1 MDQGLEGH
9 IPLSA
14 LRPMYRALAA
24 VNAAVGL
31 DETLQAI
38 ADGVASCTPFE
49 HIVVNVVQADG
60 DLRATVVVG
69 PPEVRDALLGVVNER
84 TAMDQMVKGARAWG
98 NLRFLDSMDEG
109 AEGVNVFIP
118 EMDVDEADPQ
128 AWRPEYGLLAPMY
141 DAHGEMIGLLSM
153 DVPVDGRIPPFW
165 VVEVLE
171 AFTEQ
176 AAIAIVNAN
185 RHEVATARM
194 QRLERERE
202 ALRKDIAKRQ
212 QHEADLRHQARH
224 DALTGL
230 ANSAELRE
238 RLADL
243 VAEGVPLAVYFCD
256 LDLFKKINDSYGHAI
271 GDLVLRHVA
280 DRLRNAVRGGDIV
293 ARLGGD
299 EFVVVAVD
307 VGRAEA
313 YALLDRLDQAFAHPV
328 TVDGH
333 PPQLVG
339 ASLGIAYAAAIEHSE
354 LVAKERA
361 EELLSAADSKMYAR
375 KRSRAAISRL
385 TAQAWPNREAQAQ
398 SAEGRSRSA
407 DAAGPGPGGMG
418 PVGMGPGGIG
428 PGGIGPVGM
437 VPGAVDGKPRS
448 GDVGGASPGVADGA
462 PRSGD
467 AGGITPGV
475 VGGAPRSGDVGGAGP
490 GGVGSAP
497 RSADVGGITPGAV
510 DGPPGSGDVGE
521 ITPSA
526 ADGPPRSGGVGRA
539 SPGPVAGAPPSD
551 GVDRQDPELGDEGR
565 ASA

>member
-1 MDQGLEGH
+1 MVDQGLEGH

-38 ADGVASCTPFE
+38 ADGVVSCTPFQ
-49 HIVVNVVQADG
+49 HVVVKVVRPGG
-60 DLRATVVVG
+60 DLEVTNIAGPDSLRELMIGKLIPGPVMKRAM
-69 PPEVRDALLGVVNER
+69 EDSE
-84 TAMDQMVKGARAWG
+84 AWG
-98 NLRFLDSMDEG
+98 KLCFLRDFAAFEDE
-109 AEGVNVFIP
+109 
-118 EMDVDEADPQ
+118 DVAVHTPDDVPVASTDPD
-128 AWRPEYGLLAPMY
+128 AWLQDFGLMAPMY
-141 DAHGEMIGLLSM
+141 GPGDELVGVISV
-153 DVPVDGRIPPFW
+153 DVPTDGRIPRVW
-165 VVEVLE
+165 VREILE
-171 AFTEQ
+171 AFAEQ

-194 QRLERERE
+194 ARLERERE
-202 ALRKDIAKRQ
+202 ALRKDIAQRQ

-224 DALTGL
+224 DPLTGL

-243 VAEGVPLAVYFCD
+243 VADGVPLAVYFCD
-256 LDLFKKINDSYGHAI
+256 LDLFKTINDTFGHAI

-339 ASLGIAYAAAIEHSE
+339 ASLGIAYDPATEQSD

-385 TAQAWPNREAQAQ
+385 TAQAWPTRSEPARRTGDA
-398 SAEGRSRSA
+398 AAPGRSARRDSEPLP
-407 DAAGPGPGGMG
+407 DAA
-418 PVGMGPGGIG
+418 
-428 PGGIGPVGM
+428 
-437 VPGAVDGKPRS
+437 S
-448 GDVGGASPGVADGA
+448 
-462 PRSGD
+462 
-467 AGGITPGV
+467 
-475 VGGAPRSGDVGGAGP
+475 
-490 GGVGSAP
+490 
-497 RSADVGGITPGAV
+497 
-510 DGPPGSGDVGE
+510 
-521 ITPSA
+521 
-526 ADGPPRSGGVGRA
+526 
-539 SPGPVAGAPPSD
+539 
-551 GVDRQDPELGDEGR
+551 
-565 ASA
+565 

>member
-1 MDQGLEGH
+1 MVEQGLEGH

-38 ADGVASCTPFE
+38 ADGVVSCTPFQ
-49 HIVVNVVQADG
+49 HVVVKVVRPGG
-60 DLRATVVVG
+60 DLEITNVAGPDSLREMMVGNFVPGPVMKRAMQDAEEWGRLYFLRSFEAFEDENVPVHT
-69 PPEVRDALLGVVNER
+69 PEESPE
-84 TAMDQMVKGARAWG
+84 
-98 NLRFLDSMDEG
+98 DS
-109 AEGVNVFIP
+109 
-118 EMDVDEADPQ
+118 VDPDT
-128 AWRPEYGLLAPMY
+128 WLKDYGMMAPMY
-141 DAHGEMIGLLSM
+141 GPGDDMVGVISV
-153 DVPVDGRIPPFW
+153 DVPSDGLIPRPW
-165 VVEVLE
+165 VLEVLE
-171 AFTEQ
+171 AFAEQ

-185 RHEVATARM
+185 RHEQATARM

-202 ALRKDIAKRQ
+202 ALRNDIAKRQ

-224 DALTGL
+224 DPLTGL
-230 ANSAELRE
+230 ANSTELRE

-243 VAEGVPLAVYFCD
+243 VADGVPIAVYFCD
-256 LDLFKKINDSYGHAI
+256 LDLFKMVNDTFGHAI

-339 ASLGIAYAAAIEHSE
+339 ASLGIAYDPATDHSD

-385 TAQAWPNREAQAQ
+385 TAQAWP
-398 SAEGRSRSA
+398 SR
-407 DAAGPGPGGMG
+407 
-418 PVGMGPGGIG
+418 
-428 PGGIGPVGM
+428 
-437 VPGAVDGKPRS
+437 
-448 GDVGGASPGVADGA
+448 
-462 PRSGD
+462 
-467 AGGITPGV
+467 
-475 VGGAPRSGDVGGAGP
+475 
-490 GGVGSAP
+490 
-497 RSADVGGITPGAV
+497 
-510 DGPPGSGDVGE
+510 
-521 ITPSA
+521 
-526 ADGPPRSGGVGRA
+526 
-539 SPGPVAGAPPSD
+539 
-551 GVDRQDPELGDEGR
+551 
-565 ASA
+565 

>member
-1 MDQGLEGH
+1 MVDQGLEGH

-38 ADGVASCTPFE
+38 AGGVVSCTPFGTV
-49 HIVVNVVQADG
+49 VVNVVQPDG
-60 DLRATVVVG
+60 DLKSTVIVG
-69 PPEVRDALLGVVNER
+69 PEEARKALLGNTCDRSAIER
-84 TAMDQMVKGARAWG
+84 MLKDAQPWG
-98 NLRFLDSMDEG
+98 SLRFMDETVSND
-109 AEGVNVFIP
+109 GVTSYVP
-118 EMDVDEADPQ
+118 ELDVDSSDPA
-128 AWRPEYGLLAPMY
+128 AWKPEYGLLAPMY
-141 DAHGEMIGLLSM
+141 DHKGELVGMLSI
-153 DVPVDGRIPPFW
+153 DVPSDGRMPQPW
-165 VVEVLE
+165 VIEVLE

-185 RHEVATARM
+185 RHEAATARM

-224 DALTGL
+224 DPLTGL
-230 ANSAELRE
+230 ANSTELRE

-243 VAEGVPLAVYFCD
+243 VADGVQLAVYFVD
-256 LDLFKKINDSYGHAI
+256 LDLFKKVNDTFGHAI

-339 ASLGIAYAAAIEHSE
+339 ASLGIAYDSATEQAD

-385 TAQAWPNREAQAQ
+385 TAQAWP
-398 SAEGRSRSA
+398 SR
-407 DAAGPGPGGMG
+407 
-418 PVGMGPGGIG
+418 
-428 PGGIGPVGM
+428 
-437 VPGAVDGKPRS
+437 
-448 GDVGGASPGVADGA
+448 
-462 PRSGD
+462 
-467 AGGITPGV
+467 
-475 VGGAPRSGDVGGAGP
+475 
-490 GGVGSAP
+490 
-497 RSADVGGITPGAV
+497 
-510 DGPPGSGDVGE
+510 
-521 ITPSA
+521 
-526 ADGPPRSGGVGRA
+526 
-539 SPGPVAGAPPSD
+539 
-551 GVDRQDPELGDEGR
+551 
-565 ASA
+565 

>member
-1 MDQGLEGH
+1 MVDQGMEGH

-31 DETLQAI
+31 DGTLRAI
-38 ADGVASCTPFE
+38 ADGVVSCTPFQNV
-49 HIVVNVVQADG
+49 VVNVVQPDG
-60 DLRATVVVG
+60 NLRVTVVVG
-69 PPEVRDALLGVVNER
+69 SAEVQEAMVGGMHER
-84 TAMDQMVKGARAWG
+84 SAIDRMLKGARAWG
-98 NLRFLDSMDEG
+98 TLRFVDEL
-109 AEGVNVFIP
+109 APVEGMQVFIP
-118 EMDVDEADPQ
+118 EVTVDEADPQ
-128 AWRPEYGLLAPMY
+128 VWRPEYGLMAPMY
-141 DAHGEMIGLLSM
+141 DAHGDLIGLLSL
-153 DVPVDGRIPPFW
+153 DAPSDGRIPPFW

-224 DALTGL
+224 DPLTGL

-328 TVDGH
+328 AVDGH

-339 ASLGIAYAAAIEHSE
+339 ASLGIAYAASAEHSE

-385 TAQAWPNREAQAQ
+385 TAQAWPTRDNPPHRLSAPMGEPAADRPQRGERHVPLGDAERAGDGGGGDHAGEHPGDPGKI
-398 SAEGRSRSA
+398 AEG
-407 DAAGPGPGGMG
+407 
-418 PVGMGPGGIG
+418 
-428 PGGIGPVGM
+428 
-437 VPGAVDGKPRS
+437 
-448 GDVGGASPGVADGA
+448 
-462 PRSGD
+462 GD
-467 AGGITPGV
+467 AG
-475 VGGAPRSGDVGGAGP
+475 
-490 GGVGSAP
+490 
-497 RSADVGGITPGAV
+497 
-510 DGPPGSGDVGE
+510 
-521 ITPSA
+521 
-526 ADGPPRSGGVGRA
+526 
-539 SPGPVAGAPPSD
+539 
-551 GVDRQDPELGDEGR
+551 QDQG
-565 ASA
+565 

>member
-1 MDQGLEGH
+1 MVDQGLEGH

-38 ADGVASCTPFE
+38 ADGVVSCTPFQTV
-49 HIVVNVVQADG
+49 VVNTTELGG
-60 DLRATVVVG
+60 DLRAVLIVG
-69 PPEVRDALLGVVNER
+69 PAEVLMGNCVPTSAAMKRTMEDAEE
-84 TAMDQMVKGARAWG
+84 WG
-98 NLRFLDSMDEG
+98 RLCFLRFIEEFEDEE
-109 AEGVNVFIP
+109 AGVDVFVP
-118 EMDVDEADPQ
+118 DLAYDEEDPQ
-128 AWRPEYGLLAPMY
+128 AWRPDYGMLAPMY
-141 DAHGEMIGLLSM
+141 GPSGDLVGMLSIDAPSDLRM
-153 DVPVDGRIPPFW
+153 PKPW
-165 VVEVLE
+165 VLEVLE

-185 RHEVATARM
+185 RHEHATARM

-224 DALTGL
+224 DPLTGL
-230 ANSAELRE
+230 ANSTELRE

-243 VAEGVPLAVYFCD
+243 VADGVPLAVYFCD
-256 LDLFKKINDSYGHAI
+256 LDLFKSINDTFGHAI

-339 ASLGIAYAAAIEHSE
+339 ASLGIAYDSATEHSD

-375 KRSRAAISRL
+375 KRN
-385 TAQAWPNREAQAQ
+385 P
-398 SAEGRSRSA
+398 
-407 DAAGPGPGGMG
+407 
-418 PVGMGPGGIG
+418 
-428 PGGIGPVGM
+428 
-437 VPGAVDGKPRS
+437 
-448 GDVGGASPGVADGA
+448 A
-462 PRSGD
+462 P
-467 AGGITPGV
+467 
-475 VGGAPRSGDVGGAGP
+475 
-490 GGVGSAP
+490 
-497 RSADVGGITPGAV
+497 
-510 DGPPGSGDVGE
+510 
-521 ITPSA
+521 PSA
-526 ADGPPRSGGVGRA
+526 ASPRA
-539 SPGPVAGAPPSD
+539 SLDHAVILLSQARCAVFELSQARCAVFRELSQARCAIGRVGFGCGSEAVA
-551 GVDRQDPELGDEGR
+551 R
-565 ASA
+565 SAL

>member
-1 MDQGLEGH
+1 MVDQGLEGH

-38 ADGVASCTPFE
+38 ADGVVSCTPFQ
-49 HIVVNVVQADG
+49 HIVVKVVRPGG
-60 DLRATVVVG
+60 DLEVTNVAGPESLRELMVGMLVPGPVMKRAMQ
-69 PPEVRDALLGVVNER
+69 DAEE
-84 TAMDQMVKGARAWG
+84 WG
-98 NLRFLDSMDEG
+98 RLYFLRSFAAFEDE
-109 AEGVNVFIP
+109 NVPVHIP
-118 EMDVDEADPQ
+118 EDAPLTSEDPET
-128 AWRPEYGLLAPMY
+128 WLSDYGMMAPMY
-141 DAHGEMIGLLSM
+141 GPGDELVGVISV
-153 DVPVDGRIPPFW
+153 DVPSDGRMPQPW
-165 VVEVLE
+165 VLEVLE
-171 AFTEQ
+171 AFAEQ

-185 RHEVATARM
+185 RHEAATARM

-212 QHEADLRHQARH
+212 AHEADLRHQARH
-224 DALTGL
+224 DPLTGL
-230 ANSAELRE
+230 ANSTELRE

-243 VAEGVPLAVYFCD
+243 VADGRPLAVYFCD
-256 LDLFKKINDSYGHAI
+256 LDLFKKVNDTFGHAI

-339 ASLGIAYAAAIEHSE
+339 ASLGIAYNPPGEQAD

-385 TAQAWPNREAQAQ
+385 TAQAWP
-398 SAEGRSRSA
+398 SR
-407 DAAGPGPGGMG
+407 
-418 PVGMGPGGIG
+418 
-428 PGGIGPVGM
+428 
-437 VPGAVDGKPRS
+437 
-448 GDVGGASPGVADGA
+448 
-462 PRSGD
+462 
-467 AGGITPGV
+467 
-475 VGGAPRSGDVGGAGP
+475 
-490 GGVGSAP
+490 
-497 RSADVGGITPGAV
+497 
-510 DGPPGSGDVGE
+510 
-521 ITPSA
+521 
-526 ADGPPRSGGVGRA
+526 
-539 SPGPVAGAPPSD
+539 
-551 GVDRQDPELGDEGR
+551 
-565 ASA
+565 

>member
-1 MDQGLEGH
+1 MVDQGLEGH

-38 ADGVASCTPFE
+38 ADGVVSCTPFQTV
-49 HIVVNVVQADG
+49 VVNTTELDG
-60 DLRATVVVG
+60 DLRAVLIVG
-69 PPEVRDALLGVVNER
+69 PADVRAALLNKSCDRAAVER
-84 TAMDQMVKGARAWG
+84 MLKNARPLG
-98 NLRFLDSMDEG
+98 NLRFIEGEDEE
-109 AEGVNVFIP
+109 AGVDVFVP
-118 EMDVDEADPQ
+118 DLAYDEEDPQ
-128 AWRPEYGLLAPMY
+128 AWRPDYGMLAPMY
-141 DAHGEMIGLLSM
+141 GPSGDLVGMLSIDAPSDLRM
-153 DVPVDGRIPPFW
+153 PKPW
-165 VVEVLE
+165 VLEVLE

-185 RHEVATARM
+185 RHEHATARM

-224 DALTGL
+224 DPLTGL
-230 ANSAELRE
+230 ANSTELRE

-243 VAEGVPLAVYFCD
+243 VADGVQLAVYFCD
-256 LDLFKKINDSYGHAI
+256 LDLFKHINDTYGHAI

-313 YALLDRLDQAFAHPV
+313 YALLDRLDQAFAHPI

-339 ASLGIAYAAAIEHSE
+339 ASLGIAYDPATEQSD

-385 TAQAWPNREAQAQ
+385 TAQAWTTR
-398 SAEGRSRSA
+398 
-407 DAAGPGPGGMG
+407 
-418 PVGMGPGGIG
+418 
-428 PGGIGPVGM
+428 
-437 VPGAVDGKPRS
+437 
-448 GDVGGASPGVADGA
+448 
-462 PRSGD
+462 
-467 AGGITPGV
+467 
-475 VGGAPRSGDVGGAGP
+475 
-490 GGVGSAP
+490 
-497 RSADVGGITPGAV
+497 
-510 DGPPGSGDVGE
+510 
-521 ITPSA
+521 
-526 ADGPPRSGGVGRA
+526 
-539 SPGPVAGAPPSD
+539 
-551 GVDRQDPELGDEGR
+551 
-565 ASA
+565 

>member
-1 MDQGLEGH
+1 MVDQGLDGH

-38 ADGVASCTPFE
+38 ADGVVACTPFQ
-49 HIVVNVVQADG
+49 HIAVNVVRSNGDVETTNVAGPDSLQAMIG
-60 DLRATVVVG
+60 KASPGTVMKRAM
-69 PPEVRDALLGVVNER
+69 EDAEE
-84 TAMDQMVKGARAWG
+84 WG
-98 NLRFLDSMDEG
+98 RLRFLRNLDTFLE
-109 AEGVNVFIP
+109 ENVLVHLP
-118 EMDVDEADPQ
+118 EDVPRESPDPD
-128 AWRPEYGLLAPMY
+128 AWLQDYSLLAPMY
-141 DAHGEMIGLLSM
+141 GPGEELVGLIAV
-153 DVPVDGRIPPFW
+153 DVPSDGKMPKAW
-165 VVEVLE
+165 VLEILE
-171 AFTEQ
+171 AFAEQ
-176 AAIAIVNAN
+176 ASIAIVNAN
-185 RHEVATARM
+185 RHEQATARM
-194 QRLERERE
+194 ARLERERE
-202 ALRKDIAKRQ
+202 LLVKDIAQRRA
-212 QHEADLRHQARH
+212 HEADLRHQARH
-224 DALTGL
+224 DPLTGL

-256 LDLFKKINDSYGHAI
+256 LDLFKSINDTFGHAI

-339 ASLGIAYAAAIEHSE
+339 ASLGIAYDPATERSD

-385 TAQAWPNREAQAQ
+385 TAQAWPTRESPPAMPAG
-398 SAEGRSRSA
+398 SDDTTRPRPGTLDGRRRSSDGARRAADDVKPSSRSE
-407 DAAGPGPGGMG
+407 AAP
-418 PVGMGPGGIG
+418 
-428 PGGIGPVGM
+428 
-437 VPGAVDGKPRS
+437 
-448 GDVGGASPGVADGA
+448 
-462 PRSGD
+462 
-467 AGGITPGV
+467 
-475 VGGAPRSGDVGGAGP
+475 
-490 GGVGSAP
+490 
-497 RSADVGGITPGAV
+497 
-510 DGPPGSGDVGE
+510 
-521 ITPSA
+521 
-526 ADGPPRSGGVGRA
+526 
-539 SPGPVAGAPPSD
+539 
-551 GVDRQDPELGDEGR
+551 
-565 ASA
+565 

>member
-1 MDQGLEGH
+1 MVDQGLEGH

-38 ADGVASCTPFE
+38 ADGLASCTPFRAV
-49 HIVVNVVQADG
+49 VVNVVQPDG
-60 DLRATVVVG
+60 DLKCTYIVGSDELRA
-69 PPEVRDALLGVVNER
+69 ALLGNTCER
-84 TAMDQMVKGARAWG
+84 TGVERLLKNGQPWG
-98 NLRFLDSMDEG
+98 SLRFVDSAAMEED
-109 AEGVNVFIP
+109 GVHHYIP
-118 EMDVDEADPQ
+118 ETGFDASDPA
-128 AWRPEYGLLAPMY
+128 AWKPEYGLLAPMY
-141 DAHGEMIGLLSM
+141 DHKGELLGMLSL
-153 DVPVDGRIPPFW
+153 DEPADGRMPQPW
-165 VVEVLE
+165 VTEVLE

-185 RHEVATARM
+185 RHEAANARM

-224 DALTGL
+224 DPLTGL

-243 VAEGVPLAVYFCD
+243 VADGVPLAVYFCD
-256 LDLFKKINDSYGHAI
+256 LDLFKNVNDTFGHAI

-339 ASLGIAYAAAIEHSE
+339 ASLGIAYDPATERSD

-385 TAQAWPNREAQAQ
+385 TAQAWP
-398 SAEGRSRSA
+398 SR
-407 DAAGPGPGGMG
+407 
-418 PVGMGPGGIG
+418 
-428 PGGIGPVGM
+428 
-437 VPGAVDGKPRS
+437 
-448 GDVGGASPGVADGA
+448 
-462 PRSGD
+462 
-467 AGGITPGV
+467 
-475 VGGAPRSGDVGGAGP
+475 
-490 GGVGSAP
+490 
-497 RSADVGGITPGAV
+497 
-510 DGPPGSGDVGE
+510 
-521 ITPSA
+521 
-526 ADGPPRSGGVGRA
+526 
-539 SPGPVAGAPPSD
+539 
-551 GVDRQDPELGDEGR
+551 
-565 ASA
+565 

>member
-1 MDQGLEGH
+1 MVEQGLEGH

-38 ADGVASCTPFE
+38 ADGVVSCTPFQ
-49 HIVVNVVQADG
+49 HVVVKVVRPGG
-60 DLRATVVVG
+60 DLEVTHVAG
-69 PPEVRDALLGVVNER
+69 PESVRDVLLGKVIPGA
-84 TAMDQMVKGARAWG
+84 AMKRAMEDSEGWG
-98 NLRFLDSMDEG
+98 RLCFLRDAAALFEEEDVPVHVPEESP
-109 AEGVNVFIP
+109 VFS
-118 EMDVDEADPQ
+118 ADPE
-128 AWRPEYGLLAPMY
+128 AWLQDFCLMAPMY
-141 DAHGEMIGLLSM
+141 GPGDELVGVISV
-153 DVPVDGRIPPFW
+153 DVPTDGRIPRIW
-165 VVEVLE
+165 VREILE
-171 AFTEQ
+171 AFAEQ

-185 RHEVATARM
+185 RHELATARM
-194 QRLERERE
+194 ARLERERE
-202 ALRKDIAKRQ
+202 ALRKDIAQRQ

-224 DALTGL
+224 DPLTGL

-243 VAEGVPLAVYFCD
+243 VADGVPLAVYFCD
-256 LDLFKKINDSYGHAI
+256 LDLFKSINDTFGHAI

-339 ASLGIAYAAAIEHSE
+339 ASLGIAYDPATEQSD

-385 TAQAWPNREAQAQ
+385 TAQAWPTRTEPA
-398 SAEGRSRSA
+398 RRT
-407 DAAGPGPGGMG
+407 D
-418 PVGMGPGGIG
+418 
-428 PGGIGPVGM
+428 
-437 VPGAVDGKPRS
+437 
-448 GDVGGASPGVADGA
+448 
-462 PRSGD
+462 
-467 AGGITPGV
+467 
-475 VGGAPRSGDVGGAGP
+475 
-490 GGVGSAP
+490 
-497 RSADVGGITPGAV
+497 
-510 DGPPGSGDVGE
+510 
-521 ITPSA
+521 
-526 ADGPPRSGGVGRA
+526 
-539 SPGPVAGAPPSD
+539 VAGQR
-551 GVDRQDPELGDEGR
+551 DRSSARADSEPQRDP
-565 ASA
+565 AS

>member
-1 MDQGLEGH
+1 MVDQGLEGH

-49 HIVVNVVQADG
+49 TVVVNVVQPDG

-69 PPEVRDALLGVVNER
+69 APEVREALLGVVNER
-84 TAMDQMVKGARAWG
+84 TATDQMVKGARAWG
-98 NLRFLDSMDEG
+98 NLRFLDSIDHD
-109 AEGVNVFIP
+109 AEGLKVFIP

-153 DVPVDGRIPPFW
+153 DAPADGRIPPFW

-171 AFTEQ
+171 AFSEQ

-185 RHEVATARM
+185 RHEAATARM

-339 ASLGIAYAAAIEHSE
+339 ASLGIAYSGAIEHSE

-385 TAQAWPNREAQAQ
+385 TAQAWPNREAKMRPV
-398 SAEGRSRSA
+398 ENRSRPA
-407 DAAGPGPGGMG
+407 DAAEPGPGAGGAAGTG
-418 PVGMGPGGIG
+418 PN
-428 PGGIGPVGM
+428 
-437 VPGAVDGKPRS
+437 A
-448 GDVGGASPGVADGA
+448 ASPGGVG
-462 PRSGD
+462 PSG
-467 AGGITPGV
+467 V
-475 VGGAPRSGDVGGAGP
+475 GP
-490 GGVGSAP
+490 GGVDG
-497 RSADVGGITPGAV
+497 RS
-510 DGPPGSGDVGE
+510 
-521 ITPSA
+521 
-526 ADGPPRSGGVGRA
+526 
-539 SPGPVAGAPPSD
+539 SPQDAGTEHPD
-551 GVDRQDPELGDEGR
+551 LGDEGR

>member
-1 MDQGLEGH
+1 MVEQGLEGH

-38 ADGVASCTPFE
+38 ADGVVSCTPFQ
-49 HIVVNVVQADG
+49 HVVVKVVRPGG
-60 DLRATVVVG
+60 DLEVTNVAG
-69 PPEVRDALLGVVNER
+69 PESVRDVLLGKLIPGS
-84 TAMDQMVKGARAWG
+84 AMKRAMEDSESWGRLCFLRDFGA
-98 NLRFLDSMDEG
+98 FEDE
-109 AEGVNVFIP
+109 EVPVHVP
-118 EMDVDEADPQ
+118 QESPVSSADPD
-128 AWRPEYGLLAPMY
+128 AWLQDFGLMAPMY
-141 DAHGEMIGLLSM
+141 GPGDELAGVISV
-153 DVPVDGRIPPFW
+153 DVPTDGRIPRMW
-165 VVEVLE
+165 VREILE
-171 AFTEQ
+171 AFAEQ

-185 RHEVATARM
+185 RHELATARM
-194 QRLERERE
+194 ARLERERE
-202 ALRKDIAKRQ
+202 ALRKDIAQRQ

-224 DALTGL
+224 DPLTGL

-243 VAEGVPLAVYFCD
+243 VADGVPLAVYFCD
-256 LDLFKKINDSYGHAI
+256 LDLFKSINDTFGHAI

-339 ASLGIAYAAAIEHSE
+339 ASLGIAYDPATEQSD

-385 TAQAWPNREAQAQ
+385 TAQAWPTRREPARRTDTAARVE
-398 SAEGRSRSA
+398 AEPQP
-407 DAAGPGPGGMG
+407 DAA
-418 PVGMGPGGIG
+418 
-428 PGGIGPVGM
+428 
-437 VPGAVDGKPRS
+437 S
-448 GDVGGASPGVADGA
+448 
-462 PRSGD
+462 
-467 AGGITPGV
+467 
-475 VGGAPRSGDVGGAGP
+475 
-490 GGVGSAP
+490 
-497 RSADVGGITPGAV
+497 
-510 DGPPGSGDVGE
+510 
-521 ITPSA
+521 
-526 ADGPPRSGGVGRA
+526 
-539 SPGPVAGAPPSD
+539 
-551 GVDRQDPELGDEGR
+551 
-565 ASA
+565 

>member
-1 MDQGLEGH
+1 MADQGLEGH

-38 ADGVASCTPFE
+38 ADGVVSCTPFQ
-49 HIVVNVVQADG
+49 HVVVNTTERSDG
-60 DLRATVVVG
+60 DLRSVVIVG
-69 PPEVRDALLGVVNER
+69 PEELREALLDKVCDRAAIER
-84 TAMDQMVKGARAWG
+84 MLKRARPVG
-98 NLRFLDSMDEG
+98 NLRFFVVGDEG
-109 AEGVNVFIP
+109 EPGVDTFIP
-118 EMDVDEADPQ
+118 ELAFDEADPQ
-128 AWRPEYGLLAPMY
+128 AWRPDFGLLAPMY
-141 DAHGEMIGLLSM
+141 GPNGELVGMLSIDAPSDQRL
-153 DVPVDGRIPPFW
+153 PKPW
-165 VVEVLE
+165 VLEVLE

-185 RHEVATARM
+185 RHEHATARM

-224 DALTGL
+224 DPLTGL
-230 ANSAELRE
+230 ANSTELRE

-243 VAEGVPLAVYFCD
+243 VADGVQLAVYFCD
-256 LDLFKKINDSYGHAI
+256 LDLFKHINDTYGHAI

-313 YALLDRLDQAFAHPV
+313 YALLDRLDQAFAHPI

-339 ASLGIAYAAAIEHSE
+339 ASLGIAYDPATEQSD

-385 TAQAWPNREAQAQ
+385 TAQAWTTR
-398 SAEGRSRSA
+398 
-407 DAAGPGPGGMG
+407 
-418 PVGMGPGGIG
+418 
-428 PGGIGPVGM
+428 
-437 VPGAVDGKPRS
+437 
-448 GDVGGASPGVADGA
+448 
-462 PRSGD
+462 
-467 AGGITPGV
+467 
-475 VGGAPRSGDVGGAGP
+475 
-490 GGVGSAP
+490 
-497 RSADVGGITPGAV
+497 
-510 DGPPGSGDVGE
+510 
-521 ITPSA
+521 
-526 ADGPPRSGGVGRA
+526 
-539 SPGPVAGAPPSD
+539 
-551 GVDRQDPELGDEGR
+551 
-565 ASA
+565 

>member
-1 MDQGLEGH
+1 MVDQGLDGH

-31 DETLQAI
+31 GETLQAI
-38 ADGVASCTPFE
+38 ADGVVSCTPFQ
-49 HIVVNVVQADG
+49 HVSVNVVRSNGDVETTNVSGPESLQAMIG
-60 DLRATVVVG
+60 KASPGAVMKRAM
-69 PPEVRDALLGVVNER
+69 EDAEE
-84 TAMDQMVKGARAWG
+84 WG
-98 NLRFLDSMDEG
+98 RLRFLRNLDAFLE
-109 AEGVNVFIP
+109 ENVPVHLP
-118 EMDVDEADPQ
+118 EDVPRESADPE
-128 AWRPEYGLLAPMY
+128 AWLQDYSLLAPMY
-141 DAHGEMIGLLSM
+141 GPGEELVGLIGV
-153 DVPVDGRIPPFW
+153 DVPSDGKMPRSW
-165 VVEVLE
+165 VLEILE
-171 AFTEQ
+171 AFAEQ

-185 RHEVATARM
+185 RHEQATARM
-194 QRLERERE
+194 ARLERERE
-202 ALRKDIAKRQ
+202 LLRNDIAQRR

-224 DALTGL
+224 DPLTGL

-243 VAEGVPLAVYFCD
+243 VVEGVPLAVYFCD
-256 LDLFKKINDSYGHAI
+256 LDLFKSINDTFGHAI

-339 ASLGIAYAAAIEHSE
+339 ASLGIAYDPATEHSD

-385 TAQAWPNREAQAQ
+385 TAQAWPTRESPPAQ
-398 SAEGRSRSA
+398 
-407 DAAGPGPGGMG
+407 P
-418 PVGMGPGGIG
+418 
-428 PGGIGPVGM
+428 
-437 VPGAVDGKPRS
+437 PGAVDTPRPVDGLRRS
-448 GDVGGASPGVADGA
+448 VDGA
-462 PRSGD
+462 RRSSD
-467 AGGITPGV
+467 A
-475 VGGAPRSGDVGGAGP
+475 AK
-490 GGVGSAP
+490 
-497 RSADVGGITPGAV
+497 
-510 DGPPGSGDVGE
+510 
-521 ITPSA
+521 
-526 ADGPPRSGGVGRA
+526 
-539 SPGPVAGAPPSD
+539 PPS
-551 GVDRQDPELGDEGR
+551 RSEAAP
-565 ASA
+565 

>member
-1 MDQGLEGH
+1 MVDQGLEGH

-38 ADGVASCTPFE
+38 AGGVVSCTPFQTV
-49 HIVVNVVQADG
+49 VVNVVQPDG
-60 DLRATVVVG
+60 DLKSTVIVG
-69 PPEVRDALLGVVNER
+69 PDEVRKALLGNTCDRSAIER
-84 TAMDQMVKGARAWG
+84 MLKDAHPWG
-98 NLRFLDSMDEG
+98 SLRFIDETVNDD
-109 AEGVNVFIP
+109 GVHSFIP
-118 EMDVDEADPQ
+118 EADVDPSDPS
-128 AWRPEYGLLAPMY
+128 AWKPDYGLLAPML
-141 DAHGEMIGLLSM
+141 DHKGELVGMLSI
-153 DVPVDGRIPPFW
+153 DSPSDGRMPQAW
-165 VVEVLE
+165 VIEVLE

-185 RHEVATARM
+185 RHEAATARM

-224 DALTGL
+224 DPLTGL
-230 ANSAELRE
+230 ANSTELRE

-243 VAEGVPLAVYFCD
+243 VADGVQLAVYFVD
-256 LDLFKKINDSYGHAI
+256 LDLFKKVNDTFGHAI

-339 ASLGIAYAAAIEHSE
+339 ASLGIAYDSATEQAG

-385 TAQAWPNREAQAQ
+385 TAQAWP
-398 SAEGRSRSA
+398 SR
-407 DAAGPGPGGMG
+407 
-418 PVGMGPGGIG
+418 
-428 PGGIGPVGM
+428 
-437 VPGAVDGKPRS
+437 
-448 GDVGGASPGVADGA
+448 
-462 PRSGD
+462 
-467 AGGITPGV
+467 
-475 VGGAPRSGDVGGAGP
+475 
-490 GGVGSAP
+490 
-497 RSADVGGITPGAV
+497 
-510 DGPPGSGDVGE
+510 
-521 ITPSA
+521 
-526 ADGPPRSGGVGRA
+526 
-539 SPGPVAGAPPSD
+539 
-551 GVDRQDPELGDEGR
+551 
-565 ASA
+565 

>member
-1 MDQGLEGH
+1 MEGH

-31 DETLQAI
+31 NETLEAI
-38 ADGVASCTPFE
+38 ADGVVACTTFQ
-49 HIVVNVVQADG
+49 HVVVNVVQPDG
-60 DLRATVVVG
+60 DLRATVIVG
-69 PPEVRDALLGVVNER
+69 PDDLRDALLGNTCDRAAIER
-84 TAMDQMVKGARAWG
+84 MLKNAHPWG
-98 NLRFLDSMDEG
+98 NLRFIDEEVDDDGVQGYIPTLD
-109 AEGVNVFIP
+109 N
-118 EMDVDEADPQ
+118 VDESDPK
-128 AWRPEYGLLAPMY
+128 AWRPQYGLLAPMY
-141 DAHGEMIGLLSM
+141 DPKGELVGMLSI
-153 DVPVDGRIPPFW
+153 DVPSDGRIPQAW
-165 VVEVLE
+165 VTEVLE

-185 RHEVATARM
+185 RHEAATARM

-224 DALTGL
+224 DPLTGL
-230 ANSAELRE
+230 ANSTELRE

-243 VAEGVPLAVYFCD
+243 VADGVPLAVYFCD
-256 LDLFKKINDSYGHAI
+256 LDLFKKVNDTFGHAI

-339 ASLGIAYAAAIEHSE
+339 ASLGIAYDPATEQAG

-385 TAQAWPNREAQAQ
+385 TAQAWPVR
-398 SAEGRSRSA
+398 
-407 DAAGPGPGGMG
+407 
-418 PVGMGPGGIG
+418 
-428 PGGIGPVGM
+428 
-437 VPGAVDGKPRS
+437 
-448 GDVGGASPGVADGA
+448 
-462 PRSGD
+462 
-467 AGGITPGV
+467 
-475 VGGAPRSGDVGGAGP
+475 
-490 GGVGSAP
+490 
-497 RSADVGGITPGAV
+497 
-510 DGPPGSGDVGE
+510 
-521 ITPSA
+521 
-526 ADGPPRSGGVGRA
+526 
-539 SPGPVAGAPPSD
+539 
-551 GVDRQDPELGDEGR
+551 
-565 ASA
+565 

>member
-1 MDQGLEGH
+1 MADQGLEGH

-38 ADGVASCTPFE
+38 ADGVVSCTPFQTV
-49 HIVVNVVQADG
+49 VVNTTEQPDG
-60 DLRATVVVG
+60 DLRSVVIVG
-69 PPEVRDALLGVVNER
+69 PHEVREALLSKVCDRPAIER
-84 TAMDQMVKGARAWG
+84 MLKNGRPLG
-98 NLRFLDSMDEG
+98 NLRFIEGYDDEP
-109 AEGVNVFIP
+109 GVASYIP
-118 EMDVDEADPQ
+118 ELQFDERDPQ
-128 AWRPEYGLLAPMY
+128 AWRPDFGLLAPMY
-141 DAHGEMIGLLSM
+141 GPNGELVGMLSIDAPSDQRL
-153 DVPVDGRIPPFW
+153 PKPW
-165 VVEVLE
+165 VLEVLE

-185 RHEVATARM
+185 RHEHATARM

-224 DALTGL
+224 DPLTGL
-230 ANSAELRE
+230 ANSTELRE

-243 VAEGVPLAVYFCD
+243 VADGVQLAVYFCD
-256 LDLFKKINDSYGHAI
+256 LDLFKHINDTYGHAI

-313 YALLDRLDQAFAHPV
+313 YALLDRLDQAFAHPI

-339 ASLGIAYAAAIEHSE
+339 ASLGIAYDPATEQSD

-385 TAQAWPNREAQAQ
+385 TAQAWTTR
-398 SAEGRSRSA
+398 
-407 DAAGPGPGGMG
+407 
-418 PVGMGPGGIG
+418 
-428 PGGIGPVGM
+428 
-437 VPGAVDGKPRS
+437 
-448 GDVGGASPGVADGA
+448 
-462 PRSGD
+462 
-467 AGGITPGV
+467 
-475 VGGAPRSGDVGGAGP
+475 
-490 GGVGSAP
+490 
-497 RSADVGGITPGAV
+497 
-510 DGPPGSGDVGE
+510 
-521 ITPSA
+521 
-526 ADGPPRSGGVGRA
+526 
-539 SPGPVAGAPPSD
+539 
-551 GVDRQDPELGDEGR
+551 
-565 ASA
+565 

>member
-1 MDQGLEGH
+1 MVEQGLEGH

-38 ADGVASCTPFE
+38 ADGVVSCTPFQ
-49 HIVVNVVQADG
+49 HVVVKVVRPGG
-60 DLRATVVVG
+60 DLEVTHVAG
-69 PPEVRDALLGVVNER
+69 PESLRDVLLGKPIPGPVMKR
-84 TAMDQMVKGARAWG
+84 AMEDSEAWG
-98 NLRFLDSMDEG
+98 RLCFLRTMAAFEDEDVAVHVPEESPIDSPDLD
-109 AEGVNVFIP
+109 
-118 EMDVDEADPQ
+118 
-128 AWRPEYGLLAPMY
+128 AWLQDFCLMAPMY
-141 DAHGEMIGLLSM
+141 GPGDELVGVISV
-153 DVPVDGRIPPFW
+153 DVPTDGRIPRMW
-165 VVEVLE
+165 VREILE
-171 AFTEQ
+171 AFAEQ

-185 RHEVATARM
+185 RHELATARM
-194 QRLERERE
+194 ARLERERE
-202 ALRKDIAKRQ
+202 ALRKDIAQRQ

-224 DALTGL
+224 DPLTGL

-243 VAEGVPLAVYFCD
+243 VADGVPLAVYFCD
-256 LDLFKKINDSYGHAI
+256 LDLFKSINDTFGHAI

-339 ASLGIAYAAAIEHSE
+339 ASLGIAYDPATEQSD

-385 TAQAWPNREAQAQ
+385 TAQAWPTRTEPARRTDVAPQ
-398 SAEGRSRSA
+398 RSRSSRP
-407 DAAGPGPGGMG
+407 DTEPQP
-418 PVGMGPGGIG
+418 
-428 PGGIGPVGM
+428 
-437 VPGAVDGKPRS
+437 DT
-448 GDVGGASPGVADGA
+448 AS
-462 PRSGD
+462 
-467 AGGITPGV
+467 
-475 VGGAPRSGDVGGAGP
+475 
-490 GGVGSAP
+490 
-497 RSADVGGITPGAV
+497 
-510 DGPPGSGDVGE
+510 
-521 ITPSA
+521 
-526 ADGPPRSGGVGRA
+526 
-539 SPGPVAGAPPSD
+539 
-551 GVDRQDPELGDEGR
+551 
-565 ASA
+565 

>member
-1 MDQGLEGH
+1 MDQGMEGH

-31 DETLQAI
+31 DGTLQAI
-38 ADGVASCTPFE
+38 ADGVVSCTPFRN
-49 HIVVNVVQADG
+49 VAVNVVQPDG
-60 DLRATVVVG
+60 NLVTTVVVG
-69 PPEVRDALLGVVNER
+69 SDELREAMLGEVGDRAAIDKLL
-84 TAMDQMVKGARAWG
+84 KGARAWG
-98 NLRFLDSMDEG
+98 NLRFLDHLDSTE
-109 AEGVNVFIP
+109 ELNIWIP
-118 EMDVDEADPQ
+118 ELTVDETDPL
-128 AWRPEYGLLAPMY
+128 AWRPEYGLVAPMY
-141 DAHGEMIGLLSM
+141 DAHGELIGLLSL
-153 DVPVDGRIPPFW
+153 DEPVDGRIPPFW

-185 RHEVATARM
+185 RHEMATARM

-224 DALTGL
+224 DPLTGL

-238 RLADL
+238 RLTDL

-328 TVDGH
+328 AVDGH

-339 ASLGIAYAAAIEHSE
+339 ASLGIAYAASAEHSE

-385 TAQAWPNREAQAQ
+385 TAQAWPNREVSAPRPAQP
-398 SAEGRSRSA
+398 
-407 DAAGPGPGGMG
+407 AAPA
-418 PVGMGPGGIG
+418 
-428 PGGIGPVGM
+428 
-437 VPGAVDGKPRS
+437 GA
-448 GDVGGASPGVADGA
+448 GA
-462 PRSGD
+462 PRAGGDRHETAD
-467 AGGITPGV
+467 AGDPGE
-475 VGGAPRSGDVGGAGP
+475 GCAQPETEGAEPGAGP
-490 GGVGSAP
+490 PQDPGTGS
-497 RSADVGGITPGAV
+497 
-510 DGPPGSGDVGE
+510 E
-521 ITPSA
+521 
-526 ADGPPRSGGVGRA
+526 
-539 SPGPVAGAPPSD
+539 PVA
-551 GVDRQDPELGDEGR
+551 DEGQDQDQ
-565 ASA
+565 A